1 MRIALTSVLMSAL
14 VNASPSSVAAST
26 IIYSNLSPTGTYIC
40 CTGWLVGTSI
50 TINYSVAMD
59 FTVSDDYTLDTVE
72 VALSEIDP
80 SSVTLNFASD
90 NNGLPG
96 GVIETFVLTGLP
108 PFGSSG
114 SLLMVG
120 ASSLHPL
127 LSAGERY
134 WLVASSAD
142 LATWNFN
149 SAFDMGLARSEDGN
163 PFVYEDSTAG
173 AYRVLGTPAA
183 ALPVPEPMSLLLLGP
198 AIAGVGA
205 RRWRQRKIS

>member
-59 FTVSDDYTLDTVE
+59 FTVSGVTLDTVE

-96 GVIETFVLTGLP
+96 GVIETFVPYRPSAVRFVRFPADGRHIEP
-108 PFGSSG
+108 P
-114 SLLMVG
+114 SLIIRWRKV
-120 ASSLHPL
+120 
-127 LSAGERY
+127 
-134 WLVASSAD
+134 
-142 LATWNFN
+142 
-149 SAFDMGLARSEDGN
+149 LARC
-163 PFVYEDSTAG
+163 
-173 AYRVLGTPAA
+173 L
-183 ALPVPEPMSLLLLGP
+183 
-198 AIAGVGA
+198 
-205 RRWRQRKIS
+205 ISRFSHLEFQ